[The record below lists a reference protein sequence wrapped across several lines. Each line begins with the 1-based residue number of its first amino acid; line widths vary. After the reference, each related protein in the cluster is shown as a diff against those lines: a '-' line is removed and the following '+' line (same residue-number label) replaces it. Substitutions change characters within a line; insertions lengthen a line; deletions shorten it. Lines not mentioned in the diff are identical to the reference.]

1 MKIKKMIEELDQEDY
16 VIKDIGGDGNCL
28 FDLFLTSFM
37 VFFCLLRNLAVS

>member
-28 FDLFLTSFM
+28 FRSVSHQLYGIFLFT
-37 VFFCLLRNLAVS
+37 